1 MFRENV
7 RRNMSELIS
16 IIVPVF
22 KVEKYLKRC
31 VESIRNQT
39 YPDIEIILVDDGSPD
54 ACPQICDQYAQE
66 DTRIKVIHKSNG
78 GLSDARNCGIDAARG
93 KYIGFVDSDDYIHP
107 EMYMQLWKNIKESM
121 ADIAV
126 CGVEKVYSD
135 DGPDFHQVQGDLKIY
150 DGRQAIENIF
160 DASLYLQSVVSWNK
174 LYKKEIFEN
183 VRFPIGKIHE
193 DEFTTYVLFYK
204 CDKVVYNTGIYY
216 YYYQRTDSIMGVRKM
231 VFSSDGLEAY
241 EQMMDFLEK
250 KKEPYLLQLAKYRYL
265 CLLKEYAV
273 ELRKVGEYKKS
284 ELLEE
289 KYRNEYKKG
298 IKTIKKIKRRMRLR
312 AYRWMKIN
320 F

>member
-1 MFRENV
+1 
-7 RRNMSELIS
+7 MSELIS

-66 DTRIKVIHKSNG
+66 DARIKVIHKSNG

-216 YYYQRTDSIMGVRKM
+216 YYYQRTDSIMGERKTT
-231 VFSSDGLEAY
+231 FSPDGLEAY
-241 EQMMDFLEK
+241 EQMAGFFEEK
-250 KKEPYLLQLAKYRYL
+250 KDPYLVQLVKYRYL
-265 CLLKEYAV
+265 CLLKKYAV
-273 ELRKVGEYKKS
+273 ELKQGGEYEKS
-284 ELLEE
+284 EMLEE
-289 KYRNEYKKG
+289 KYRKEYKKS
-298 IKTIKKIKRRMRLR
+298 IKTIQKFKRRIRLR

>member
-1 MFRENV
+1 
-7 RRNMSELIS
+7 MSELIS

-107 EMYMQLWKNIKESM
+107 EMYMQLWKNIKENM

-135 DGPDFHQVQGDLKIY
+135 DAPVFRQEKGNLKIY

-250 KKEPYLLQLAKYRYL
+250 KKESYLLQLAKYRYL

-284 ELLEE
+284 EVLEE